1 MSVLVESTESAG
13 VIHPNRKRWTR
24 AEVRQLIDEGHHEFE
39 RYELFDGEL
48 IDKMGKN
55 RPHVIVV
62 RTLTMLLEEHFGREF
77 VLPETPINLRPED
90 RATYRP
96 EPDVLVLGKSYKNF
110 AVDDPNPEDI
120 LLAVEVSDTSLR
132 FDLDAKAK
140 AYARAGIVEYWV
152 ADLSDKRVIIHR
164 SPADGRYTFVHAV
177 NTGESVSPQS
187 LPAHSIPVD
196 SLFA

>member
-13 VIHPNRKRWTR
+13 VSHPNRKRWTR
-24 AEVRQLIDEGHHEFE
+24 AEVQQLIDEGHHEFE

-55 RPHVIVV
+55 WPHVFVV
-62 RTLTMLLEEHFGREF
+62 RTLTILLQERFGNEF
-77 VLPETPINLRPED
+77 VLSEAPINLRPED

-96 EPDVLVLGKSYKNF
+96 EPDLMVLTKSYKGF
-110 AVDDPNPEDI
+110 SDGPNPEDI

-152 ADLSDKRVIIHR
+152 ADLSGRCMIIHR
-164 SPADGRYTFVHAV
+164 SPVDGRYTFVQAV
-177 NTGESVSPQS
+177 NPGESVSPES
-187 LPAHSIPVD
+187 LPSLSIPVD
-196 SLFA
+196 AIFA